1 MNGLNGRVL
10 LLNASF
16 EVLGTI
22 GIPRAVLLVLRDD
35 KPVTVLENAPN
46 RFLTSAGGQKFDVP
60 SVIVL
65 KKYIQR
71 KNKRRDGGSLRE
83 KIYIRDGFTCQ
94 YCSVTVGDIHPLTKK
109 RLDRKDLTLDHINPK
124 SKGGENTPFNLV
136 TACKPCNNRKADR
149 TPEMA
154 RMPLLTKELAIN
166 GLDKFLICHYAES
179 RPEWIPYLET
189 QEGFKQILEKKN
201 LLEVV

>member
-1 MNGLNGRVL
+1 MIKSMTGFGRCETAENNRKFTVEMKSVNHRYCDITIKMPKKL
-10 LLNASF
+10 SF
-16 EVLGTI
+16 FE
-22 GIPRAVLLVLRDD
+22 
-35 KPVTVLENAPN
+35 
-46 RFLTSAGGQKFDVP
+46 SAIR
-60 SVIVL
+60 SLL